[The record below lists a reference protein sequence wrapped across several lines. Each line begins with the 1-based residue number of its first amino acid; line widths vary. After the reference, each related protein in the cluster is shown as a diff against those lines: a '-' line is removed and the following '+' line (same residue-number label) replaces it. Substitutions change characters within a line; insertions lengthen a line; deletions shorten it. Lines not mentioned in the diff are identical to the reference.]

1 MVHIEKLYVCNIIFV
16 QFFMFERPASI
27 LALDFVIFI
36 FNSFEILIEGLLNF
50 VIDALLFCLYLH
62 CAAEESAVG
71 NIKA

>member
-27 LALDFVIFI
+27 LALDFV
-36 FNSFEILIEGLLNF
+36 SFEILIEGLLNF
-50 VIDALLFCLYLH
+50 VIDVLLFRLYLH
-62 CAAEESAVG
+62 CAAEESVVG